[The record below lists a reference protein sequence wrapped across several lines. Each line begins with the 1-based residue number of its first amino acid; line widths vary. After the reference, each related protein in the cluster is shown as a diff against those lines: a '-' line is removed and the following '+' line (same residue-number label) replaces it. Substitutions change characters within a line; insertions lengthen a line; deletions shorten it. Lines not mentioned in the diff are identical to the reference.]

1 MSYLLVGLIVL
12 VALAPLWQFK
22 PSKVQRKQAQL
33 REAAALAGLFVEF
46 RDCPLP
52 DYADRERKQWVFYG
66 ARLQPARSKPRESV
80 FWHRVND
87 GGVSSGVLAAA
98 ELPTMGPEQRWLS
111 KPALRPLPD
120 LCSELANSW
129 VAVSV
134 SDNSCGAF
142 WDESGD
148 SDEVQKVAK
157 LMLTWKRLLES
168 AGGVSP

>member
-1 MSYLLVGLIVL
+1 
-12 VALAPLWQFK
+12 
-22 PSKVQRKQAQL
+22 
-33 REAAALAGLFVEF
+33 
-46 RDCPLP
+46 
-52 DYADRERKQWVFYG
+52 
-66 ARLQPARSKPRESV
+66 
-80 FWHRVND
+80 
-87 GGVSSGVLAAA
+87 
-98 ELPTMGPEQRWLS
+98 MGPEQRWLS